1 MEKALEILKDL
12 LVKTRLDEEI
22 VSEHI
27 VFDIK
32 GAIIELEEAI
42 KPKTCEGC
50 KHDEELYCLTDM
62 KKECYMCSRNVQ
74 DLYQPKEQ

>member
-1 MEKALEILKDL
+1 MEKALEVLTDMHSIYKGDHRIAQALSE
-12 LVKTRLDEEI
+12 VK
-22 VSEHI
+22 
-27 VFDIK
+27 
-32 GAIIELEEAI
+32 EAM

-74 DLYQPKEQ
+74 DLYESKDNA